1 MSNKVTLPIYMDY
14 ASTTPVDPVGDGLIT
29 HSDQLYVAD
38 PVKPKEYR
46 LDPSTI
52 ESTEE
57 YKIDTSKES
66 HREKIGGGETEL
78 FVHLVPFQ
86 LNHSQDEHILPWG
99 GLAHIL
105 C

>member
-1 MSNKVTLPIYMDY
+1 MLS
-14 ASTTPVDPVGDGLIT
+14 
-29 HSDQLYVAD
+29 D

-78 FVHLVPFQ
+78 FVHIVPFQ
-86 LNHSQDEHILPWG
+86 LNHSQEEHILPCQLPDKANYVDTNYRIG
-99 GLAHIL
+99 KRYNIHINYL
-105 C
+105 KVVR